1 MQAERQA
8 TNSVSR
14 LWLRRTER
22 FCCKCRSALEMAVTM
37 ELIAPIRYVNTV
49 MPDTM
54 QNMETRRSGVL
65 VALMSPY
72 LQAASALDLGDIL
85 PETVGAPKARIR

>member
-1 MQAERQA
+1 
-8 TNSVSR
+8 
-14 LWLRRTER
+14 
-22 FCCKCRSALEMAVTM
+22 M

-72 LQAASALDLGDIL
+72 LQAASALDLVTSSQKQSGRPKQESDDSCHDSLTNMNATGCGSTGDDSHAVHAL
-85 PETVGAPKARIR
+85 NAF